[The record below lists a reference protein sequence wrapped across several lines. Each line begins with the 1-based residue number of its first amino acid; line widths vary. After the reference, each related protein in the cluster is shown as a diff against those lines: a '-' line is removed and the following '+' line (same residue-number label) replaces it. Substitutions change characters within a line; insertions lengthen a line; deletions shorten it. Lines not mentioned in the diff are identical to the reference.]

1 VQSNFITQLLNL
13 KGIKVTKISHGNS
26 LLRSILQPNHE
37 NILVL
42 LVALK
47 PLEFMIIENKQ
58 LRIYLYSL
66 STPTLYFAKEGMFAL
81 VERGL

>member
-1 VQSNFITQLLNL
+1 MVIL
-13 KGIKVTKISHGNS
+13 
-26 LLRSILQPNHE
+26 LLRSILQQSHE

-66 STPTLYFAKEGMFAL
+66 NTPTLCFAKEGMFAL
-81 VERGL
+81 VERGFTSHITFCLVINA

>member
-1 VQSNFITQLLNL
+1 MVIL
-13 KGIKVTKISHGNS
+13 

-66 STPTLYFAKEGMFAL
+66 STHILYFEKEGMFAL
-81 VERGL
+81 VERGFMSHITFCLAITA

>member
-1 VQSNFITQLLNL
+1 MVIF
-13 KGIKVTKISHGNS
+13 
-26 LLRSILQPNHE
+26 LLRSILQQSHE

-66 STPTLYFAKEGMFAL
+66 NTPTLCLAKEDMFAL
-81 VERGL
+81 VEKGFMRLKTFCLVITA

>member
-1 VQSNFITQLLNL
+1 MVIL
-13 KGIKVTKISHGNS
+13 

-81 VERGL
+81 VERGFMSHITFCLVINA